1 MLRINL
7 GFVAELDCRKFL
19 CLILMAV
26 QNIYDTIKFIVVI
39 YGAFWTTLVLV
50 VNFEQVA
57 NALSQV

>member
-1 MLRINL
+1 
-7 GFVAELDCRKFL
+7 
-19 CLILMAV
+19 MAV